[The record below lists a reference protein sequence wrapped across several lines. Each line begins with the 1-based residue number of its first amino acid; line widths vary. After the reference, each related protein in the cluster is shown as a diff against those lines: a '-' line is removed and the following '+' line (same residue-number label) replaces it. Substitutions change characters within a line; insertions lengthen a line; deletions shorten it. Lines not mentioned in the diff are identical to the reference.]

1 VTTTLRIG
9 RIEHGVTVLGPGTRS
24 VVWVAGCDLACPE
37 CITPELWDAQA
48 GTAVPAAEL
57 VTELAA
63 HATDGVTWTGG
74 EPFDQASAIAAVCRA
89 LRARRADLSLMS
101 YSGYSLEHLRQRTDD
116 GARDLLEL
124 LDLLIDG
131 RYIRRRHAP
140 LRWRGSSNQRIHLL
154 SPRHAH
160 VLGEPDEPAGLHR
173 HVSSTGG
180 VRFTGVPP
188 VPNFRVLIEAQLG
201 SDHGGQT
208 R

>member
-1 VTTTLRIG
+1 MTTTLRIG

-37 CITPELWDAQA
+37 CITPELWDAGA
-48 GTAVPAAEL
+48 GTLVPIAEVVAEL
-57 VTELAA
+57 GA

-74 EPFDQASAIAAVCRA
+74 EPFDQASAIAAACRA
-89 LRARRADLSLMS
+89 LRARRSDLSLMS
-101 YSGYSLEHLRQRTDD
+101 YSGYSLEHLRRRAD
-116 GARDLLEL
+116 GALEL
-124 LDLLIDG
+124 LDLLDVLVDG

-154 SPRHAH
+154 TSRHEH
-160 VLGEPDEPAGLHR
+160 VLAEPDEPAGLHR
-173 HVSSTGG
+173 HVSSAGA

-188 VPNFRVLIEAQLG
+188 VPNFRARLGAQLG
-201 SDHGGQT
+201 SDHGGQA